1 MQSANEIIEHAAH
14 PVYRPLLREYL
25 KLAKSGHVMMNPDIA
40 FAFHS
45 TLMHEG
51 DMRKTDY
58 SKFMK

>member
-1 MQSANEIIEHAAH
+1 M
-14 PVYRPLLREYL
+14 LREYL